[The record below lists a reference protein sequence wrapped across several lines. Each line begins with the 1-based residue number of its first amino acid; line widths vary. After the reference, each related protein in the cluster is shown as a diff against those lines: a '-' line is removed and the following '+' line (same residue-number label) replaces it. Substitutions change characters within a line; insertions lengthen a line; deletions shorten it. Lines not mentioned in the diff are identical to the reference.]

1 MMKSWTIKALSKDGL
16 RSIKSNK
23 LLAFAAIL
31 TSVISFTL
39 LGIFY
44 SIIDITNDNIIKLQ
58 EEVRVVAFL
67 EDDVEESEVLNIKE
81 DIEEL
86 SGVESVI
93 YVPSDEGLEA
103 YKRDII
109 SEEDDDMMRIVEEA
123 IDKGKNPIPDTLEIE
138 TENININEEVMNKV
152 LELENVYKV
161 SDGNL
166 ITDFLKTMS
175 KYVRIFGIA
184 LILILV
190 ISSTILISNVIKVSV
205 FVRKREIGIMKYIGA
220 TDNYIR
226 LPFIIEGAVIGAL
239 GAGISAL
246 MVSIV
251 HSLVNTNMSEIL
263 VSFIPGFYITP
274 LGNIMIILLPLLFFM
289 GITIGVVGSLISLK
303 KYLIV

>member
-1 MMKSWTIKALSKDGL
+1 
-16 RSIKSNK
+16 
-23 LLAFAAIL
+23 
-31 TSVISFTL
+31 
-39 LGIFY
+39 
-44 SIIDITNDNIIKLQ
+44 
-58 EEVRVVAFL
+58 
-67 EDDVEESEVLNIKE
+67 
-81 DIEEL
+81 
-86 SGVESVI
+86 
-93 YVPSDEGLEA
+93 
-103 YKRDII
+103 
-109 SEEDDDMMRIVEEA
+109 
-123 IDKGKNPIPDTLEIE
+123 
-138 TENININEEVMNKV
+138 MNKV

>member
-1 MMKSWTIKALSKDGL
+1 MKSWTIKALSKDGL

-67 EDDVEESEVLNIKE
+67 EDEVEESEALNIKE
-81 DIEEL
+81 DIEDI

-103 YKRDII
+103 YKRDIV

-123 IDKGKNPIPDTLEIE
+123 IDKGNNPIPDTLEIE

-175 KYVRIFGIA
+175 KYVRIFGIV

-226 LPFIIEGAVIGAL
+226 LPFIIEGSVIGAL
-239 GAGISAL
+239 GAGISVL

-251 HSLVNTNMSEIL
+251 HSLVNTNMSETL

>member
-1 MMKSWTIKALSKDGL
+1 MKSWTIKALSKDGL

-81 DIEEL
+81 DI
-86 SGVESVI
+86 V
-93 YVPSDEGLEA
+93 
-103 YKRDII
+103 

-123 IDKGKNPIPDTLEIE
+123 IDKGNNPIPDTLEIE

-175 KYVRIFGIA
+175 KYVRIFGIV

-239 GAGISAL
+239 GAGISVL

-251 HSLVNTNMSEIL
+251 HSLVNTNMSETL

>member
-1 MMKSWTIKALSKDGL
+1 MELKDSRTKENLL
-16 RSIKSNK
+16 R
-23 LLAFAAIL
+23 AFAGESQARNRYEFAAE
-31 TSVISFTL
+31 VAKRE
-39 LGIFY
+39 GWQ
-44 SIIDITNDNIIKLQ
+44 IIHDLFKYTADQ
-58 EEVRVVAFL
+58 EKAHARVYYDALKQF
-67 EDDVEESEVLNIKE
+67 N
-81 DIEEL
+81 
-86 SGVESVI
+86 G
-93 YVPSDEGLEA
+93 
-103 YKRDII
+103 
-109 SEEDDDMMRIVEEA
+109 
-123 IDKGKNPIPDTLEIE
+123 
-138 TENININEEVMNKV
+138 ENININEEVMNKV

>member
-1 MMKSWTIKALSKDGL
+1 MKSWTIKALSKDGL

-67 EDDVEESEVLNIKE
+67 EEDVEESEVLNIKE

-103 YKRDII
+103 YKRDIV
-109 SEEDDDMMRIVEEA
+109 SEDDDMMRIVEEA

>member
-1 MMKSWTIKALSKDGL
+1 MKSWTIKALSKDGL

-67 EDDVEESEVLNIKE
+67 EEDVEESEVLNIKE

-103 YKRDII
+103 YKRDIV

-138 TENININEEVMNKV
+138 TENINEEVMNKV

>member
-1 MMKSWTIKALSKDGL
+1 
-16 RSIKSNK
+16 
-23 LLAFAAIL
+23 
-31 TSVISFTL
+31 
-39 LGIFY
+39 
-44 SIIDITNDNIIKLQ
+44 
-58 EEVRVVAFL
+58 
-67 EDDVEESEVLNIKE
+67 
-81 DIEEL
+81 
-86 SGVESVI
+86 
-93 YVPSDEGLEA
+93 
-103 YKRDII
+103 
-109 SEEDDDMMRIVEEA
+109 MMRIVEEA
-123 IDKGKNPIPDTLEIE
+123 IDKGNNPIPDTLEIE

-175 KYVRIFGIA
+175 KYVRIFGIV

-239 GAGISAL
+239 GAGISVL

-251 HSLVNTNMSEIL
+251 HSLVNTNMSETL

>member
-1 MMKSWTIKALSKDGL
+1 MKSWTIKALSKDGL

-81 DIEEL
+81 DIEDI
-86 SGVESVI
+86 SGVERVI
-93 YVPSDEGLEA
+93 YVPSDEGLED
-103 YKRDII
+103 YKRDIV

-123 IDKGKNPIPDTLEIE
+123 IDKGNNPIPDTLEIE

-175 KYVRIFGIA
+175 KYVRIFGIV

-226 LPFIIEGAVIGAL
+226 LPFIIEGVVIGAL

-251 HSLVNTNMSEIL
+251 HLLVNTNMSETL

>member
-1 MMKSWTIKALSKDGL
+1 MKSWTIKALSKDGL

-67 EDDVEESEVLNIKE
+67 EDEVEESEALNIKE
-81 DIEEL
+81 DIEDI

-103 YKRDII
+103 YKRDIV

-123 IDKGKNPIPDTLEIE
+123 IDKGNNPIPDTLEIE

-175 KYVRIFGIA
+175 KYVRIFGIV

-239 GAGISAL
+239 GAGISVL

-251 HSLVNTNMSEIL
+251 HSLVNTNMSETL
-263 VSFIPGFYITP
+263 VS
-274 LGNIMIILLPLLFFM
+274 
-289 GITIGVVGSLISLK
+289 
-303 KYLIV
+303 

>member
-1 MMKSWTIKALSKDGL
+1 MKSWTIKALSKDGL

-39 LGIFY
+39 LGMFY
-44 SIIDITNDNIIKLQ
+44 SIMDITNDNIIKLQ

-67 EDDVEESEVLNIKE
+67 EDDVKESEVLNIKE

-123 IDKGKNPIPDTLEIE
+123 IDKGKNPIPDTLEIG
-138 TENININEEVMNKV
+138 TENINVNEEIMSKV

-175 KYVRIFGIA
+175 KYVRIFGIV

-226 LPFIIEGAVIGAL
+226 LPFIIEGVAIGAL

-246 MVSIV
+246 IVSVV
-251 HSLVNTNMSEIL
+251 HSLVNTNMSETL

-289 GITIGVVGSLISLK
+289 GIIIGVVGSLISLK

>member
-1 MMKSWTIKALSKDGL
+1 MKSWTIKALSKDGL

-81 DIEEL
+81 VIEDI

-103 YKRDII
+103 YKRDIV

-123 IDKGKNPIPDTLEIE
+123 IDKGNNPIPDTLEIE

-175 KYVRIFGIA
+175 KYVRIFGIV

-226 LPFIIEGAVIGAL
+226 LPFIIEGVVIGVL

-251 HSLVNTNMSEIL
+251 HSLVNTNISETL

>member
-1 MMKSWTIKALSKDGL
+1 MKSWTIKALSKDGL

-67 EDDVEESEVLNIKE
+67 EDEVEESEVLNIKE
-81 DIEEL
+81 DIEDI

-103 YKRDII
+103 YKRDIV

-123 IDKGKNPIPDTLEIE
+123 IDKGNNPIPDTLEIE

-175 KYVRIFGIA
+175 KYVRIFGIV

-226 LPFIIEGAVIGAL
+226 LPFIIEGVVIGAL
-239 GAGISAL
+239 GAGISVL

-251 HSLVNTNMSEIL
+251 HSLVNTNMSETL